1 MNDEYESSENES
13 NENLIG
19 TGNDIDGFD
28 NIKDGDEGFCGYFQ
42 ATDST
47 ECKSVYKVVEKDGK
61 PYVGQDNEKTKLVKD
76 SGYDFKPDDDRM
88 VMKIENTFF
97 KNAQPMNPDGIFNE
111 VYDNNKDLNSFI
123 KDPQAYQAGHNLQNN
138 NFANNNMQMQN
149 MMGFNG
155 MMNNNNMAMMANMM
169 NGMPMMPNMIG
180 MQMGFGNGIMNN
192 NMQQQN
198 MMNNTMYQNNIVNNG
213 MSNYQQFQGF
223 NNSFGGQ
230 GF

>member
-1 MNDEYESSENES
+1 MNDEFEN

-19 TGNDIDGFD
+19 KAHDIDGFD
-28 NIKDGDEGFCGYFQ
+28 NINSGDEGFCGYFQ
-42 ATDST
+42 AKDSN
-47 ECKSVYKVVEKDGK
+47 ECKSVYKVIEKDGK
-61 PYVGQDNEKTKLVKD
+61 PYVRQDNEKTKLVND

-138 NFANNNMQMQN
+138 HFANNNMQMQN
-149 MMGFNG
+149 MIGFNG
-155 MMNNNNMAMMANMM
+155 MMNNNNMLMMQNMM
-169 NGMPMMPNMIG
+169 NMGMPNMMG
-180 MQMGFGNGIMNN
+180 MQMGFGNGMMNN

-198 MMNNTMYQNNIVNNG
+198 MMNNMIYPDNIVNNS
-213 MSNYQQFQGF
+213 MPNYQQLQGF
-223 NNSFGGQ
+223 NNGFGGQ
-230 GF
+230 WF